1 MAIYH
6 CSIQVVGRSAGRS
19 SVAAAAYRSGTKL
32 TSMYDGVTS
41 DYTKKSWIEFTEI
54 RLPEQAPKE
63 YLEREKLWNAVEM
76 SEKSRDSQ
84 LAREVE
90 LALPI
95 EMNLEQ
101 QIELVREYVDH
112 NFVKAG
118 MCADIAIHNPP
129 LTDDR
134 HRPINE
140 EGKPT
145 KNQDEMIFRNPH
157 AHILLTVRPIDDN
170 GKWES
175 KSQKEY
181 LCIRGNEEKGF
192 TSEEF
197 KIQKDNGWHKQFR
210 YYTPENTKVWL
221 DEMTANRLELKRV
234 DRNPKC
240 SQYGRKNPTVEYW
253 NQKERV
259 EEWRKSWEVICNDK
273 LLEAGSEARIDSRS
287 FETQGLETLPTVHMG
302 PQAYNMEKRAI
313 REVMEGKDETEVEH
327 SDVAQV
333 NQEVKSYNKLLARFH
348 ELQDTIK
355 QKIDDLVETAKEIKN
370 RIADKL
376 ASFSLKRIAD
386 DQDESRIQAVQKEI
400 EKVQRLNEG
409 SYEKIGQ
416 YKSSGKKELIY
427 KEYAKIHSRDESLEN
442 TVKRYG
448 FESMEDYQEYVQ
460 SRSVE
465 NQKVSYANVQQERV
479 FLQEL
484 TEVLPREE
492 VEKNNERELK

>member
-145 KNQDEMIFRNPH
+145 KNQDEMIFQNPH
-157 AHILLTVRPIDDN
+157 AHILLTVRPIDEN

-259 EEWRKSWEVICNDK
+259 EEWRKSWEMICNDK

-333 NQEVKSYNKLLARFH
+333 NQEVKSYNKLLVRFH
-348 ELQDTIK
+348 ELQESIK
-355 QKIDDLVETAKEIKN
+355 QKIDDLVEKAKEIKN

-376 ASFSLKRIAD
+376 AGFSVKKIAD

-427 KEYAKIHSRDESLEN
+427 KEYAKIHNREESLEN
-442 TVKRYG
+442 TLKRYG
-448 FESMEDYQEYVQ
+448 FDSIENYREFVQGRARDKQEVID
-460 SRSVE
+460 
-465 NQKVSYANVQQERV
+465 ERV
-479 FLQEL
+479 ERDRIFLQEL
-484 TEVLPREE
+484 SEVLPSKEE
-492 VEKNNERELK
+492 KECEIEKCK

>member
-54 RLPEQAPKE
+54 RLPEQAPRE
-63 YLEREKLWNAVEM
+63 YQDRETLWNAVEM

-101 QIELVREYVDH
+101 QKELVREYVDR

-134 HRPINE
+134 HRPIDDA
-140 EGKPT
+140 GKPT
-145 KNQDEMIFRNPH
+145 QDISKMTFYNPH
-157 AHILLTVRPIDDN
+157 AHILLTVRPIDEKGN
-170 GKWES
+170 WES
-175 KSQKEY
+175 KSKKEY
-181 LCIRGNEEKGF
+181 LCIRGNEERGF

-197 KIQKDNGWHKQFR
+197 KREKDNGWHKQYR
-210 YYTPENTKVWL
+210 YYTPEKKKVWL
-221 DEMTANRLELKRV
+221 DEMTANRLELERV

-253 NQKERV
+253 NSKERV
-259 EEWRKSWEVICNDK
+259 DEWRKSWEVVCNDK
-273 LLEAGSEARIDSRS
+273 LQEIGSDSRIDSRS
-287 FETQGLETLPTVHMG
+287 FETQGIEMLPTVHLG
-302 PQAYNMEKRAI
+302 PQANNMEKRAR
-313 REVMEGKDETEVEH
+313 REVLEGKDESKVEH
-327 SDVAQV
+327 SDVAQI
-333 NQEVKSYNKLLARFH
+333 NQEVKAYNKLLLRFH
-348 ELQDTIK
+348 ELQKIVK
-355 QKIDDLVETAKEIKN
+355 QKFDDLIEKAKEVKN
-370 RIADKL
+370 RIADNL
-376 ASFSLKRIAD
+376 AKRSVKKTAD
-386 DQDESRIQAVQKEI
+386 DRDESRVQAVQKEI

-409 SYEKIGQ
+409 SYERIGQ

-427 KEYAKIHSRDESLEN
+427 KEYAMIHNREESLEN
-442 TVKRYG
+442 TLKRYG
-448 FESMEDYQEYVQ
+448 FDSIENYREFVQGRARDKQEVIDE
-460 SRSVE
+460 RVE
-465 NQKVSYANVQQERV
+465 RDRV

-484 TEVLPREE
+484 SEVLPSEE
-492 VEKNNERELK
+492 KKECEIEKCK

>member
-259 EEWRKSWEVICNDK
+259 EEWRKE
-273 LLEAGSEARIDSRS
+273 
-287 FETQGLETLPTVHMG
+287 FE
-302 PQAYNMEKRAI
+302 RAK
-313 REVMEGKDETEVEH
+313 ENGASV
-327 SDVAQV
+327 
-333 NQEVKSYNKLLARFH
+333 YL
-348 ELQDTIK
+348 
-355 QKIDDLVETAKEIKN
+355 LVENGSWDDIISDKYRSWMDTRTFMGNLTMLQARYDIKIVFVNDYNSGIVIKN
-370 RIADKL
+370 IL
-376 ASFSLKRIAD
+376 YH
-386 DQDESRIQAVQKEI
+386 EAVEMI
-400 EKVQRLNEG
+400 R
-409 SYEKIGQ
+409 
-416 YKSSGKKELIY
+416 
-427 KEYAKIHSRDESLEN
+427 
-442 TVKRYG
+442 
-448 FESMEDYQEYVQ
+448 
-460 SRSVE
+460 
-465 NQKVSYANVQQERV
+465 
-479 FLQEL
+479 
-484 TEVLPREE
+484 REE
-492 VEKNNERELK
+492 SKWQV

>member
-19 SVAAAAYRSGTKL
+19 SVAVAAYRSGSKL

-41 DYTKKSWIEFTEI
+41 DYTKKNWIEFTEI
-54 RLPEQAPKE
+54 RLPEQAPRE

-145 KNQDEMIFRNPH
+145 KDQDEMIFRNPH
-157 AHILLTVRPIDDN
+157 AHILLTVRPIDSN

-273 LLEAGSEARIDSRS
+273 LLEIGSEARIDSRS
-287 FETQGLETLPTVHMG
+287 FETQGLEVLPTVHMG
-302 PQAYNMEKRAI
+302 PQAYNMEKRAM

-333 NQEVKSYNKLLARFH
+333 NQEVKSYNKLLVRFH
-348 ELQDTIK
+348 ELQESIK
-355 QKIDDLVETAKEIKN
+355 YKIDDLVEKAKEVKN
-370 RIADKL
+370 RIADKI
-376 ASFSLKRIAD
+376 ASFSVKKIAD
-386 DQDESRIQAVQKEI
+386 DQDESRIRAVQKEI

-416 YKSSGKKELIY
+416 YELLGKTDLVS
-427 KEYAKIHSRDESLEN
+427 KEYEKIHNRDESLEN
-442 TVKRYG
+442 TAKRYG
-448 FESMEDYQEYVQ
+448 FESMEDYQEHVQ
-460 SRSVE
+460 SRNVDNQEVSSV
-465 NQKVSYANVQQERV
+465 NVEQERV

-492 VEKNNERELK
+492 VEKDNERELT